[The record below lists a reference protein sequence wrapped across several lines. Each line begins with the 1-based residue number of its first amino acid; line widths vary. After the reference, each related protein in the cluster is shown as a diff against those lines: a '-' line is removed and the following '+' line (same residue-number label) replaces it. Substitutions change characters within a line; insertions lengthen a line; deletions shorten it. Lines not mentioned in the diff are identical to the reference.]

1 MDDATLRLE
10 RVAFEVAGRRLLDG
24 VGGTMWPGEQVALV
38 GANGAGKTT
47 LLRAVAGLLPTT
59 TGVLS
64 ATGLDPRTASP
75 ADSARR
81 RVYAPQHPD
90 CAWNPTVAELGELAA
105 QPAAWLHW
113 SERLALTDLAAR
125 PLATLSGRERKAA
138 HLALSFAT
146 LTEPYGALLLL
157 DEPTAALDR
166 RRQEIVHQAVRAFA
180 QAGATV
186 LVATHDADWATAF
199 PRVLALEEGRVI
211 ADGPPATVFN
221 ADLVRA
227 IWGGPAA

>member
-81 RVYAPQHPD
+81 RVYAR
-90 CAWNPTVAELGELAA
+90 NT
-105 QPAAWLHW
+105 
-113 SERLALTDLAAR
+113 
-125 PLATLSGRERKAA
+125 
-138 HLALSFAT
+138 
-146 LTEPYGALLLL
+146 
-157 DEPTAALDR
+157 PTAPGTRPSPNSASLPRNPR
-166 RRQEIVHQAVRAFA
+166 R
-180 QAGATV
+180 GST
-186 LVATHDADWATAF
+186 
-199 PRVLALEEGRVI
+199 GRS
-211 ADGPPATVFN
+211 DSP
-221 ADLVRA
+221 
-227 IWGGPAA
+227 